1 MGIDIGQALRE
12 GASRTAAKNGLLLA
26 VLFAGIALL
35 TAILWNTLFL
45 RAVELGLELIQTA
58 SPEELGLTQQE
69 YQEQLEA
76 TREVQSF
83 ASESMTIGVPLSVA
97 AGGVLATAL
106 FAEAVSIIAVRIF
119 STETVNQVS
128 RELVTDK
135 ILFATVNGFI
145 GSLVVWG
152 LIIIGLPLLVLPG
165 IFFAVAFYFVRQEIA
180 LKNKNFIQA
189 MADSWRITKGNRIE
203 VLLLGFI
210 LIVVS
215 QLEPATSAVVSVVS
229 TPAGAVVGSL
239 VGGLLTAFG
248 AAVVTRAYVQIGGD
262 TEPPG
267 DGGSDEDD
275 EKDPYDAALGPDD
288 LTR

>member
-119 STETVNQVS
+119 STETVSQVS

>member
-12 GASRTAAKNGLLLA
+12 GASRTAAKNGLILA

-45 RAVELGLELIQTA
+45 RAVEFGLELIQTA

-106 FAEAVSIIAVRIF
+106 LAEAVSIIAVRIF
-119 STETVNQVS
+119 STETLDSIS

-152 LIIIGLPLLVLPG
+152 LILIGLPLLVLPG

-203 VLLLGFI
+203 VLLIGFI

-229 TPAGAVVGSL
+229 TPAGVVVGSL

-248 AAVVTRAYVQIGGD
+248 AAVVTRAYVQIGED

-267 DGGSDEDD
+267 GGGQERDD